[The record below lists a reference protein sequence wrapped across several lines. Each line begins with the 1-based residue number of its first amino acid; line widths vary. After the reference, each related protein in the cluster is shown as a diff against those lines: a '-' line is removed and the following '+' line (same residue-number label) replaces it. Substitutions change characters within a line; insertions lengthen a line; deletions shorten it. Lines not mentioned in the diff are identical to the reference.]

1 MNWIDAENYCQSF
14 DAHLPYFFE
23 VVKLVQRYIFGFNQK
38 KHKKLFFLVITTV
51 TIIIDWI
58 SPISITMTI
67 SIPIARCISVSTTV
81 SSNSVIISSISNA
94 TKMTT
99 F

>member
-1 MNWIDAENYCQSF
+1 Q
-14 DAHLPYFFE
+14 
-23 VVKLVQRYIFGFNQK
+23 QK
-38 KHKKLFFLVITTV
+38 FKYLDNNPFLKIHKKLFFLVITTV

-58 SPISITMTI
+58 SPISIT
-67 SIPIARCISVSTTV
+67 IARCISVSTTV